1 MKVKILVLAVDERTT
16 WMLTNAIFEICPD
29 LEVLLLSK
37 HSKIDILFSRYKKN
51 GFLSA
56 IGQLI
61 FIFFSKLFL
70 SSKKKYI
77 SKLIQHANLLD
88 SNLNNI
94 AVTNLGNDEDFKVAE
109 YLKNHNPDIVVVNGT
124 KILSKNI
131 LNSCNAEFIN
141 LHCGITPAYRGVHG
155 AYWALVNNDIE
166 NCGVTIHQVDS
177 GIDTGAIFYQQRI
190 VVSELDNFHVYPF
203 KQYILGIPL
212 MLKVIN
218 DISNNN
224 TQNLQNTLPSR
235 LYQHP
240 TIVQYLCSRF
250 KFGIK

>member
-16 WMLTNAIFEICPD
+16 WMLTNAIYEIFPG

-51 GFLSA
+51 GLPSI
-56 IGQLI
+56 IGQII
-61 FIFFSKLFL
+61 FIIFSKIFL
-70 SSKKKYI
+70 SSKKKYV
-77 SKLIQHANLLD
+77 SKLIKQANLID
-88 SNLNNI
+88 SNSNNI
-94 AVTNLGNDEDFKVAE
+94 KVTSLNGAEEFKVIE
-109 YLKNHNPDIVVVNGT
+109 YLKNHDPDIVVVNGT

-131 LNSCNAEFIN
+131 LNCCNAKFIN

-177 GIDTGAIFYQQRI
+177 GIDTGSIFYQQKI
-190 VVSELDNFHVYPF
+190 IVSELDNFHVYPF

-212 MLKVIN
+212 MLKVID

-224 TQNLQNTLPSR
+224 TQNFQNSLPSK

-240 TIVQYLCSRF
+240 TIIQYLYSRF

>member
-1 MKVKILVLAVDERTT
+1 MKVKILVLAVDQRTT

-51 GFLSA
+51 GLSSV
-56 IGQLI
+56 IGQII

-77 SKLIQHANLLD
+77 SKLIQQANLLD

-94 AVTNLGNDEDFKVAE
+94 EVTKLGNDEELKVAE

-177 GIDTGAIFYQQRI
+177 GIDTGAIFYQQKI

-218 DISNNN
+218 DISNNS

>member
-1 MKVKILVLAVDERTT
+1 MKVKVLVLAIDERTT
-16 WMLTNAIFEICPD
+16 WMLTNAIFEVYPN
-29 LEVLLLSK
+29 LEVLFLSK

-51 GFLSA
+51 GLSNL

-77 SKLIQHANLLD
+77 SKLIQQAKLLD

-94 AVTNLGNDEDFKVAE
+94 EVTNLNNDEELKVVE

-177 GIDTGAIFYQQRI
+177 GIDTGSIFYQQRI
-190 VVSELDNFHVYPF
+190 IVSELDNFHVYPF

-212 MLKVIN
+212 ILKVID

-224 TQNLQNTLPSR
+224 ARTIQNALPSK

-240 TIVQYLCSRF
+240 TMIQYLYSRF